1 MRIEHKYF
9 LLAAIYIGIFSTLSY
24 IMANTKVEI
33 GPLKD
38 KGTSLLDSGKYN
50 ESIAYFDQ
58 ALTINP
64 NDVTVLTNKGIAL
77 LGLGKSNESIAY
89 FDKALTINPNDVMAL
104 NSKGLALYRLGEYN
118 GSISYFDKALAINR
132 NLMLAT
138 KEKEATIAGAAHN
151 IEPNITK
158 NR

>member
-1 MRIEHKYF
+1 MRYITKQ
-9 LLAAIYIGIFSTLSY
+9 LLQQAAN
-24 IMANTKVEI
+24 A
-33 GPLKD
+33 
-38 KGTSLLDSGKYN
+38 
-50 ESIAYFDQ
+50 
-58 ALTINP
+58 
-64 NDVTVLTNKGIAL
+64 TVLANKGIAL
-77 LGLGKSNESIAY
+77 LSLGKSNESIAY

-132 NLMLAT
+132 NLIIAT

-151 IEPNITK
+151 MEPNIAK

>member
-1 MRIEHKYF
+1 M
-9 LLAAIYIGIFSTLSY
+9 
-24 IMANTKVEI
+24 
-33 GPLKD
+33 
-38 KGTSLLDSGKYN
+38 GKYN
-50 ESIAYFDQ
+50 ESIPYFDK
-58 ALTINP
+58 ALTIEPANSFALHYKAVAAAAA
-64 NDVTVLTNKGIAL
+64 NATVLTNKGIAL

-118 GSISYFDKALAINR
+118 GSISYFNKALAINR
-132 NLMLAT
+132 NLIIAT

-151 IEPNITK
+151 MEPNIAK